1 MAIVVF
7 SLGSTIFPTSGS
19 QLGLQHWTRILLY
32 EVELKLENWWLYA
45 GKSAVIAPSL
55 LSLCDNNCC
64 LWNWQLSRPTDY
76 LSPAAAYTLDIGR
89 TDSRQWGFQVSFGLT
104 LPSPFFKLCGIF
116 SNGVLPSNFF
126 FLKKMFLRTDTW
138 THSFVHATLVLYLR
152 TLPHPLV
159 PWESCYIV

>member
-126 FLKKMFLRTDTW
+126 FLKKCFSELTLEPIALYMLHWYSTSELYPIPWFPESL
-138 THSFVHATLVLYLR
+138 AT
-152 TLPHPLV
+152 
-159 PWESCYIV
+159 